1 MNRLCERLTE
11 QYLGTDQVLKLDD
24 MWGCWTSDII
34 VDYCF
39 ERDYHFASQPRFR
52 AFFTDAMVDLLDPV
66 HFVTQFPWVVK
77 LVNLLPE
84 RVITSLQPGMASVIK
99 FNNEMTDQ
107 IVDIKQGAEARD
119 TEKTHDTVF
128 SALLESSLPPEELS
142 LKRLQ
147 HEAIS
152 VTGAGIETTMR
163 ALSLASF
170 HIIAN
175 PPVFQRLR
183 KELITAIPDP
193 ENPPTWDELG
203 RLPYLSACIEEGN
216 YPLSC
221 LLPPLTRKKKKKTDG
236 K

>member
-1 MNRLCERLTE
+1 MIRLCERLAEQYMGTE
-11 QYLGTDQVLKLDD
+11 QVLRLDD

-39 ERDYHFASQPRFR
+39 ERDYHFAEQPQFR

-77 LVNLLPE
+77 FVNMLPE
-84 RVITSLQPGMASVIK
+84 SMIKSMQPGMASVIQ
-99 FNNEMTDQ
+99 FNNEMKDQ
-107 IVDIKQGAEARD
+107 IVGIKQSARIQD
-119 TEKTHDTVF
+119 TEKSHDTVF
-128 SALLESSLPPEELS
+128 SALLESTLPPEELS
-142 LKRLQ
+142 VTRLQ

-175 PPVFQRLR
+175 RPVFERLR
-183 KELITAIPDP
+183 KELVAAIPDP
-193 ENPPTWDELG
+193 ANPPSWDELG
-203 RLPYLSACIEEGN
+203 RLPYLSACIEEGK
-216 YPLSC
+216 YHHSLCSC
-221 LLPPLTRKKKKKTDG
+221 SSA
-236 K
+236 